1 MLGVAGWLAWSW
13 PQRVD
18 MAAYVPADCLGFIE
32 VNDLVELADGIS
44 NSEAWTKLAAP
55 LGAKS
60 SLLPNRWLIR
70 LARWTGIGSS
80 DAVVLAR
87 SQFAFV
93 FTDIQK
99 SEAGPT
105 LNVKPVA
112 SLIIETHTMQR
123 RMRPAIERHIE
134 EFARSHGLTSLARKQ
149 IEGADLADWSS
160 PDGARHIITT
170 FVRTTAI
177 IGNDES
183 SVLKCIGVQNGKT
196 ASLSGGQELSQM
208 RQQLNA
214 SGAPLFGYITKSG
227 VKPVLTAWALDRFR
241 SSPNVTTFAPI
252 FSNILANVIDGLGWT
267 SRFTDGGSEDRCF
280 LSLSAG
286 VADKLRA
293 DTVPETRAS
302 EDEMSFVPTN
312 ASSVSVYH
320 FRDADGVWRNLNAVL
335 ASHADVLGAVA
346 ARQALRSLFP
356 PYGINDP
363 DTFVRSVGTRLE
375 TIRLE
380 DNAPSVL
387 VADAFDRPGLRK
399 STQEAIGSAVKSENF
414 GDAEIFLSTSNAWA
428 ESFVGNRFLIGPA
441 EQLRPCLQAST
452 QGQSLSSIDA
462 FKRAQK
468 LVDVSM
474 PIIVLTFADDRRS
487 AISFVELFAQSERPA
502 FSANASA
509 IDSASRSLPYGVSVT
524 MLKQDGF
531 EWSSRSSFG
540 LLGSI
545 AIRFAP
551 GNAK

>member
-1 MLGVAGWLAWSW
+1 
-13 PQRVD
+13 

-32 VNDLVELADGIS
+32 ANDLVELADGIS
-44 NSEAWTKLAAP
+44 NSEAWTKLAAQ

-60 SLLPNRWLIR
+60 NLLPNRWLIR

-80 DAVVLAR
+80 DAVLLAR

-99 SEAGPT
+99 SEVGST
-105 LNVKPVA
+105 LNVKPLA

-123 RMRPAIERHIE
+123 RMRPTIEKYVE
-134 EFARSHGLTSLARKQ
+134 EFARSHGLTSMVRKQ

-160 PDGARHIITT
+160 PDGARHIIAT

-183 SVLKCIGVQNGKT
+183 SVLKCLGVHNGKT
-196 ASLSGGQELSQM
+196 ASLAGSQQLSQM

-214 SGAPLFGYITKSG
+214 LDAPLFGYITKSG

-241 SSPNVTTFAPI
+241 LSPNATVFAPM
-252 FSNILANVIDGLGWT
+252 FSNILATVIDGLGWT

-302 EDEMSFVPTN
+302 DDEMSFVPAN
-312 ASSVSVYH
+312 AASVSVYH
-320 FRDADGVWRNLNAVL
+320 FRDPDGVWRNLNAVL
-335 ASHADVLGAVA
+335 ASHADVAGAIL
-346 ARQALRSLFP
+346 ARQGLRSLFP

-380 DNAPSVL
+380 DNTPSVL

-399 STQEAIGSAVKSENF
+399 STQETIGSAVKSENF
-414 GDAEIFLSTSNAWA
+414 GDAEIFLSTSNSWA

-441 EQLRPCLQAST
+441 EQLRSCIQAST
-452 QGQSLSSIDA
+452 QGQSLSSINA

-468 LVDVSM
+468 LVDLSM
-474 PIIVLTFADDRRS
+474 PIIVLTLADDRRA

-502 FSANASA
+502 FSANASS
-509 IDSASRSLPYGVSVT
+509 IDSASRSLPYEVSVT

-545 AIRFAP
+545 AVRFAP
-551 GNAK
+551 GNSK

>member
-1 MLGVAGWLAWSW
+1 MSSFV
-13 PQRVD
+13 
-18 MAAYVPADCLGFIE
+18 I
-32 VNDLVELADGIS
+32 
-44 NSEAWTKLAAP
+44 TKA
-55 LGAKS
+55 
-60 SLLPNRWLIR
+60 N
-70 LARWTGIGSS
+70 IG
-80 DAVVLAR
+80 
-87 SQFAFV
+87 
-93 FTDIQK
+93 K
-99 SEAGPT
+99 GEY
-105 LNVKPVA
+105 
-112 SLIIETHTMQR
+112 
-123 RMRPAIERHIE
+123 
-134 EFARSHGLTSLARKQ
+134 
-149 IEGADLADWSS
+149 
-160 PDGARHIITT
+160 
-170 FVRTTAI
+170 
-177 IGNDES
+177 

-196 ASLSGGQELSQM
+196 ASLSGGQELSQL

-320 FRDADGVWRNLNAVL
+320 FRDPDGVWRNLNAVL
-335 ASHADVLGAVA
+335 ASHADVAGAIL
-346 ARQALRSLFP
+346 ARQGLRSLFP

-399 STQEAIGSAVKSENF
+399 STQETIGSAVKSENF

-441 EQLRPCLQAST
+441 EQLRTCLQPST

-468 LVDVSM
+468 LVDVSL
-474 PIIVLTFADDRRS
+474 PIIFLTFPPTRPPS
-487 AISFVELFAQSERPA
+487 LSF
-502 FSANASA
+502 
-509 IDSASRSLPYGVSVT
+509 
-524 MLKQDGF
+524 
-531 EWSSRSSFG
+531 
-540 LLGSI
+540 
-545 AIRFAP
+545 
-551 GNAK
+551 